1 MIRGPETLAL
11 GRLVLDPYSATV
23 FSSSPQVFAA
33 VERLVDC
40 GFPMAQAIERI
51 AYPDD
56 PGKWTPLEGIE
67 GLEAAE

>member
-1 MIRGPETLAL
+1 MPETLAV

-33 VERLVDC
+33 VERLVES

-56 PGKWTPLEGIE
+56 PGKWSPLEGGFE
-67 GLEAAE
+67 LEAAE

>member
-1 MIRGPETLAL
+1 
-11 GRLVLDPYSATV
+11 VLDPYSATV

-33 VERLVDC
+33 VERYVER

-56 PGKWTPLEGIE
+56 PGKWSPLENVDVQ
-67 GLEAAE
+67 EAAE